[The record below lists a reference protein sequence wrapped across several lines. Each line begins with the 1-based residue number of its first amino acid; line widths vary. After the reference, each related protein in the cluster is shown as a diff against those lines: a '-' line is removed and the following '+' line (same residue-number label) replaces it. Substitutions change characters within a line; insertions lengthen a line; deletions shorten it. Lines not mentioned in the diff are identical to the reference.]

1 MITKTRSIQTYY
13 KGYYFRSRL
22 EARYAVFLD
31 YLGIRWKYETEG
43 YIIEK
48 NEFSETFGHV
58 GEAYL
63 PDFFLPD
70 LYIYLEIKP
79 EGPTGHSNFS
89 EDVN

>member
-48 NEFSETFGHV
+48 NEFSETFGHI

-70 LYIYLEIKP
+70 LHIYLEIKP
-79 EGPTGHSNFS
+79 EI
-89 EDVN
+89 